1 MAKNGLGTTYP
12 NPLVG
17 SVVVYNDIILG
28 EGWHY
33 QAGGPHAEVVAINA
47 VNDVSMLK
55 DATVYVSLEPCS
67 HFGKTPPCAD
77 LIISKGIKKV
87 VIGCKDPNPKVA
99 GKGIQKLL
107 AAGCEVVVGIEEAAC
122 QELNKRFF
130 TFQQKNRPYIFL
142 KWAQTQD
149 GFIAPSNKTKEEPVW
164 ISNRYSR
171 QHAHK
176 LRATEQAILVG
187 TKTVMDDNPTLTTRD
202 WNGLSPLRVLLDRT
216 LKIQKEANI
225 FSGEAPTLILTEK
238 DKENDKNRI
247 YERVDFNKEI
257 ATQVCAIL
265 YRYKI
270 QSLIVEGGTHTLQT
284 FLAAELWDEAIVYTG
299 PLKFESGLYAP
310 KIDGEVTSTKNMKTD
325 IITHYKRK
333 HS

>member
-1 MAKNGLGTTYP
+1 LAKNGLGTTYP

-17 SVVVYNDIILG
+17 SIVVNDDVILG

-33 QAGGPHAEVVAINA
+33 QSGGPHAEVIAINA
-47 VNDVSMLK
+47 VKDVSKLK
-55 DATVYVSLEPCS
+55 EATIYVSLEPCS

-99 GKGIQKLL
+99 GKGVQKLID
-107 AAGCEVVVGIEEAAC
+107 AGCEVVVGIEEAAC

-130 TFQQKNRPYIFL
+130 TFQQKQRPYIFL

-149 GFIAPSNKTKEEPVW
+149 GFIAPSNKTKREPVW
-164 ISNRYSR
+164 ITNRYSR

-202 WNGLSPLRVLLDRT
+202 WNGASPLRVVIDRGF
-216 LKIQKEANI
+216 KIQKTANI
-225 FSGEAPTLILTEK
+225 FSDDVRTLILTEK
-238 DKENDKNRI
+238 DIENDENVM
-247 YERVDFNKEI
+247 YERIDFSKEI
-257 ATQVCAIL
+257 AGQICDVA

-270 QSLIVEGGTHTLQT
+270 QSLIVEGGTRMLQT
-284 FLAAELWDEAIVYTG
+284 FLDAELWDEALVYTG
-299 PLKFESGLYAP
+299 AQKFENGLAAP
-310 KIDGEVTSTKNMKTD
+310 KINGEITSTSNIKNDLLTQ
-325 IITHYKRK
+325 YKRK
-333 HS
+333 PF

>member
-47 VNDVSMLK
+47 VKDVSMLK

-99 GKGIQKLL
+99 GKGIKKLL
-107 AAGCEVVVGIEEAAC
+107 AAGCDVVVGIEEAAC

-176 LRATEQAILVG
+176 LRATEQAILAG

-202 WNGLSPLRVLLDRT
+202 WNGSSPLRVVLDRT

-225 FSGEAPTLILTEK
+225 FSGESPTLILTEK
-238 DKENDKNRI
+238 DKESDKNLI

-257 ATQVCAIL
+257 ATQVCDIL
-265 YRYKI
+265 YNHKI

-284 FLAAELWDEAIVYTG
+284 FIAAELWDEAIVYTG
-299 PLKFESGLYAP
+299 SLKFESGLYAP
-310 KIDGEVTSTKNMKTD
+310 KITGEVTSIKKMKTD
-325 IITHYKRK
+325 MITHYKSKR
-333 HS
+333 S